1 MKITLKCLAIGLM
14 LPVMPVHASVMYSLV
29 DLMPENPTIN
39 SSAYS
44 INDSGHI
51 LGFTTAGDSFV
62 YQNGSVNWPSI
73 PRYASPA
80 GINSNGVVVGNSAGR
95 GFVYNN
101 GVTQF
106 LNGFSGSPYSTK
118 AAGINDAGQIVG
130 SAWNTQ
136 GNQRAIIANNGS
148 LTDLGTLGGV
158 WSQGNAINNSGQV
171 TGEAQTS
178 YGGHAFI
185 TRNGEMVDLG
195 AFAWGVSRG
204 WAINDIGQVAGTSL
218 INSIEKHAFITT
230 VDDRM
235 IDIGLSGYSSEAFGI
250 NNAGQAVGYFE
261 DVNNP
266 GSKRAFVTL
275 NGVMTDLN
283 TLIAANIGWTLM
295 EAYDVNN
302 SGQIVGLGIAENGL
316 QRAFLL
322 NPVASVPLPASF
334 WLFGSVLLGLGRQ
347 RIRSLPRQR

>member
-29 DLMPENPTIN
+29 DLMPENPSIN

-73 PRYASPA
+73 PRYSSPA

-118 AAGINDAGQIVG
+118 AEGINDAGQIVG

-136 GNQRAIIANNGS
+136 GTQRATIISNGS
-148 LTDLGTLGGV
+148 LTDLGGLSTTG
-158 WSQGNAINNSGQV
+158 WSAGHAINNSGQV
-171 TGEAQTS
+171 TGEAQAS

-185 TRNGEMVDLG
+185 TRNGEMIDLG

-218 INSIEKHAFITT
+218 INNIEKHAFITT

-250 NNAGQAVGYFE
+250 NNAGQAVGYFGGHNGE
-261 DVNNP
+261 
-266 GSKRAFVTL
+266 SKRAFVTL

-302 SGQIVGLGIAENGL
+302 SGQIVGLGIAANGI

-334 WLFGSVLLGLGRQ
+334 WLFGSVLLGVGRQ
-347 RIRSLPRQR
+347 RIRFLPRQR

>member
-1 MKITLKCLAIGLM
+1 MKISLKCLAIGLM
-14 LPVMPVHASVMYSLV
+14 LPVMPVHASVLYSLV
-29 DLMPENPTIN
+29 DLMPESPSIN
-39 SSAYS
+39 SGAVS
-44 INDSGHI
+44 INDSGHV
-51 LGFTTAGDSFV
+51 LGFTTGGDSFV
-62 YQNGSVNWPSI
+62 YNNGSVNWLSI
-73 PRYASPA
+73 PRYSSPI
-80 GINSNGVVVGNSAGR
+80 GINSSGMVVGNSAGR

-101 GVTQF
+101 GATQF
-106 LNGFSGSPYSTK
+106 LGGFSGSPYSTR

-136 GNQRAIIANNGS
+136 GTQRATLISNGS
-148 LTDLGTLGGV
+148 LVDLGNLMLNGY
-158 WSQGNAINNSGQV
+158 SAGNAINNSGQV

-204 WAINDIGQVAGTSL
+204 WAINDMGQVAGTSL
-218 INSIEKHAFITT
+218 VNNIEKHAFITT
-230 VDDRM
+230 LEDKM
-235 IDIGLSGYSSEAFGI
+235 IDIGLSGYSSEALGI
-250 NNAGQAVGYFE
+250 NNAGQAVGYFG
-261 DVNNP
+261 DNSG

-302 SGQIVGLGIAENGL
+302 SGQIVGWGIAANGL

-334 WLFGSVLLGLGRQ
+334 WLFGSVLLGFGQ
-347 RIRSLPRQR
+347 RRMRSLLRQQ

>member
-1 MKITLKCLAIGLM
+1 MKISLKYLAIGLI

-29 DLMPENPTIN
+29 DLMPESPSIN
-39 SSAYS
+39 SGAVS
-44 INDSGHI
+44 INDSGHV
-51 LGFTTAGDSFV
+51 LGFTTGGDSFV
-62 YQNGSVNWPSI
+62 YNNGSVNWLSI
-73 PRYASPA
+73 PRYSSPN
-80 GINSNGVVVGNSAGR
+80 GINANGVVVGNSAGR

-101 GVTQF
+101 GATQF
-106 LNGFSGSPYSTK
+106 LGGFSGSPYSSR
-118 AAGINDAGQIVG
+118 AAGINDAGQVVG

-136 GNQRAIIANNGS
+136 GTQRATIISNGS
-148 LTDLGTLGGV
+148 LVDLGNLMLNGY
-158 WSQGNAINNSGQV
+158 SAGNAINNSGQV
-171 TGEAQTS
+171 TGEAQTP

-204 WAINDIGQVAGTSL
+204 WAINDIGQVAGTSFVT
-218 INSIEKHAFITT
+218 NNEKHAFITT
-230 VDDRM
+230 LEDKM
-235 IDIGLSGYSSEAFGI
+235 IDIGLSGYNSEALGI
-250 NNAGQAVGYFE
+250 NNAGQAVGYFG
-261 DVNNP
+261 DNFG

-302 SGQIVGLGIAENGL
+302 SGQIVGWGIAANGL

-322 NPVASVPLPASF
+322 NPVASVPLPASI
-334 WLFGSVLLGLGRQ
+334 WLFGSVLLGFVRQ
-347 RIRSLPRQR
+347 RMRSYC